1 MLRFF
6 PTDRICKNGVFVIL
20 SILMNDASNA
30 NENRSKEPL
39 WSPTPEQI
47 GNSEISRFA
56 QRFSPSADPSTLEGY
71 RALHAWSLRDRGVFW
86 SALWR
91 YCDVIGEPGSIPWI
105 ASGEML
111 NDRWFP
117 EGRLN
122 YTQNLLRDI
131 EDASRARD
139 EVVLVA
145 CDERGRRAAF
155 QRSDLKQQVI
165 AVARFLKAHGV
176 VAGDRVA
183 AVLPNGP
190 CAIVGYLA
198 SAAIGAIWS
207 SCSPDFGPDAIRDRF
222 AQIQPRVLISS
233 TETVY
238 NGKTIRPV
246 DRATEVLPQLTSVE
260 HLLVEGGVDGVP
272 QSIVAKCSVHAWEE
286 VLACSNTDPWT
297 WEKFPFD
304 HPLCIVYSS
313 GTTGVPKCIVHRT
326 GGVLLQHLKEHRL
339 HCDLRP
345 GDAMLYYTTTGW
357 MMWNWL
363 VGALAAGAR
372 IVAYDGSPV
381 APDNGSL
388 WKIAE
393 RESLTHFGASA
404 RYYAMLDKA
413 GYEPGVAVSLASL
426 RCVMSTGSPLLPETF
441 DWIYRSVKRDVH
453 LASISGGTDILSC
466 FVLGN
471 PCGPVV
477 RGEIQCAGLGMD
489 VRILDESGQSI
500 ENRAGELACCQAF
513 PSMPL
518 GFWNDPDQ
526 KKYRASYFERSPGV
540 WCHGDWAQ
548 RTEHGGFI
556 IYGRSDA
563 TLNPGGVRIGTAE
576 IYQQVESFPDIAE
589 SLATCLKQ
597 DGDEKIVLFVRM
609 VPGKHLTDGLQSELR
624 TALRQRCSPRHVP
637 AIIHEAPD
645 LPRTIS
651 GKLSEIAVRNAICG
665 MELGNAGALANP
677 ESLAFFRAW
686 RATSAE
692 TR

>member
-1 MLRFF
+1 
-6 PTDRICKNGVFVIL
+6 
-20 SILMNDASNA
+20 MNTASNQ
-30 NENRSKEPL
+30 NQNPSIEPL
-39 WSPTPEQI
+39 WTPDPQRVR
-47 GNSEISRFA
+47 NSELARFTQQFLPGTDIA
-56 QRFSPSADPSTLEGY
+56 TREGY
-71 RALHAWSLRDRGVFW
+71 LALHAWSLSDRGAFW
-86 SALWR
+86 LALWR
-91 YCDVIGEPGSIPWI
+91 YCEVLGDPGANPLID
-105 ASGEML
+105 AGEML
-111 NDRWFP
+111 QDRWFP
-117 EGRLN
+117 DARLN
-122 YTQNLLRDI
+122 YAQNLLRCANAAHGN
-131 EDASRARD
+131 EL
-139 EVVLVA
+139 VLVA
-145 CDERGRRAAF
+145 CDERGHRKAIQRAE
-155 QRSDLKQQVI
+155 LTQQVI
-165 AVARFLKAHGV
+165 RVAQFLKSRGV
-176 VAGDRVA
+176 GAGDRVA

-222 AQIQPRVLISS
+222 SQIQPKVLITA

-238 NGKTIRPV
+238 NSKTIRPI
-246 DRATEVLPQLTSVE
+246 DRANDVMPQLTSVE
-260 HLLVEGGVDGVP
+260 LLLIDGGTQGLTH
-272 QSIVAKCSVHAWEE
+272 SIQNAVSCHAWED
-286 VLACSNTDPWT
+286 VLACSSADPWS
-297 WEKFPFD
+297 WETFPFD

-313 GTTGVPKCIVHRT
+313 GTTGAPKCIVHRA

-339 HCDLRP
+339 HCDVRR
-345 GDAMLYYTTTGW
+345 GDTMLYYTTTGW

-363 VGALAAGAR
+363 IGSLAAGAR
-372 IVAYDGSPV
+372 VVAYDGSPV

-388 WKIAE
+388 WRVAE
-393 RESLTHFGASA
+393 QEQLTHFGASA

-413 GYEPGVAVSLASL
+413 GYEPGREVSLKKL
-426 RCVMSTGSPLLPETF
+426 RCILSTGSPLLPETF
-441 DWIYRSVKRDVH
+441 DWIYRSVKQDIH
-453 LASISGGTDILSC
+453 LGSISGGTDILSC

-471 PCGPVV
+471 PCAPVF

-489 VRILDESGQSI
+489 VRILDERGESI
-500 ENRAGELACCQAF
+500 HHRAGELACCQAF
-513 PSMPL
+513 PSMPI
-518 GFWNDPDQ
+518 GFWNDPEQ
-526 KKYRASYFERSPGV
+526 KKYRASYFDRSSGV

-548 RTEHGGFI
+548 RTEHDGFI

-609 VPGKHLTDGLQSELR
+609 VPGKQLTDGLQSELR
-624 TALRQRCSPRHVP
+624 HALRQRCSPRHVP
-637 AIIHEAPD
+637 AIINEAPD

-677 ESLAFFRAW
+677 ESLAFFRDW

-692 TR
+692 SR